1 MQTKW
6 LWAGAVGA
14 AVIVAGGAGYF
25 WFGGSGGGGSNG
37 VGSFGQELASCR
49 DAVWG
54 GAQMPSYIEFVDA
67 TTWHKGD
74 ASRLEIGGTVKLLNA
89 VGKPVGHDYN
99 CIVRNRQV
107 LQANLK

>member
-1 MQTKW
+1 MKIRW
-6 LWAGAVGA
+6 LWVGAVGVA
-14 AVIVAGGAGYF
+14 AIAGGGAAYF
-25 WFGGSGGGGSNG
+25 WFGRGGGGVNG
-37 VGSFGQELASCR
+37 VGPFGTELASCQE
-49 DAVWG
+49 AVWG
-54 GAQMPSYIEFVDA
+54 GAQMPAYIEFVGN

-89 VGKPVGHDYN
+89 AGKPVGHDYD